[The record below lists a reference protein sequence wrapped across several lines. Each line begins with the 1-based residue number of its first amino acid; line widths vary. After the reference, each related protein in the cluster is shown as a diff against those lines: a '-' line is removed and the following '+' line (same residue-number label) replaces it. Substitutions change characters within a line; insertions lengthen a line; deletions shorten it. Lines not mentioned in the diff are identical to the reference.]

1 LRSNVSARSVATLG
15 ALLAIS
21 LALSVVESMLGALV
35 PLPIPG
41 VKLGLANI
49 VSMFILVYFSLP
61 AALVIA
67 VLRTLLAALLTG
79 GLSMFLF
86 SAPGAILSILLMWVA
101 MRFVPPLSLVGVSM
115 VGAVAHNLAQVCVA
129 VLITGEVNL
138 FYYAFVLTAVGAV
151 SGSIT
156 GIVAGVTFGR
166 AAGAL
171 RIKEQAPHILQ
182 SNQGGAR

>member
-1 LRSNVSARSVATLG
+1 MRSNVSSRRVATLG

-21 LALSVVESMLGALV
+21 LVLSIVESMLGAMV

-61 AALVIA
+61 SALVIA

-86 SAPGAILSILLMWVA
+86 SAPGAILSILLMWA
-101 MRFVPPLSLVGVSM
+101 ALRFVPPLSLVGVSM
-115 VGAVAHNLAQVCVA
+115 VGAVVHNLAQVCVA
-129 VLITGEVNL
+129 VLMTGEANL

-156 GIVAGVTFGR
+156 GIVAAAAFSR

-171 RIKEQAPHILQ
+171 RIKERATHILQ
-182 SNQGGAR
+182 SNQGGVR